1 MNTKLTLSALLI
13 AALPLAAQ
21 ADDNATQRAL
31 ELNQQPIAAPS
42 HQAPS
47 VQFDASQI
55 SGDSQAMSQAR
66 ADQLSHSRSVKTDV
80 PLSGDPLAPAKL
92 ATT

>member
-31 ELNQQPIAAPS
+31 KLNQQPIAAQS
-42 HQAPS
+42 QQAPS
-47 VQFDASQI
+47 VTFDAEQVN
-55 SGDSQAMSQAR
+55 GDSQAMQEAR
-66 ADQLSHSRSVKTDV
+66 AKQLSRSRSIETRFEV
-80 PLSGDPLAPAKL
+80 SGDELAPAKR

>member
-21 ADDNATQRAL
+21 ADDNAAQRAL
-31 ELNQQPIAAPS
+31 ELNQQPVAAPS
-42 HQAPS
+42 HQAPTAR
-47 VQFDASQI
+47 FDASQI
-55 SGDSQAMSQAR
+55 SGGSQAMKEAR

-80 PLSGDPLAPAKL
+80 SVSGDPLAPAKL

>member
-31 ELNQQPIAAPS
+31 KLNQQPIAAQS
-42 HQAPS
+42 QQAPS
-47 VQFDASQI
+47 VTFEAEQVN
-55 SGDSQAMSQAR
+55 GDSQAMQEAR
-66 ADQLSHSRSVKTDV
+66 AKQLSRSRSIETRFEV
-80 PLSGDPLAPAKL
+80 SGDELAPAKQ